1 MSGEPLIELK
11 DVGCSKAPG
20 QPIFANVNLTVSDGD
35 IIVLQGKRFARSV
48 ALPRHG
54 EICWA
59 DSENFYP
66 LTAVASTPKTSFDTV
81 LIHRL
86 VQAAPWKRH

>member
-35 IIVLQGKRFARSV
+35 IIVLQGKS
-48 ALPRHG
+48 G
-54 EICWA
+54 
-59 DSENFYP
+59 SG
-66 LTAVASTPKTSFDTV
+66 
-81 LIHRL
+81 
-86 VQAAPWKRH
+86 